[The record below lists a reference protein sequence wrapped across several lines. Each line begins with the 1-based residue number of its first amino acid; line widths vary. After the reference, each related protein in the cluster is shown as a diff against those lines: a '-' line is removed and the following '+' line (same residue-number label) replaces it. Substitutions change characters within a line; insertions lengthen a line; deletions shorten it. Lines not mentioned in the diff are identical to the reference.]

1 MADSERVR
9 IVANKGRRARR
20 NMSIKQIRIFGTKA
34 QKAALKTNRSKH
46 RKRST
51 AKRTA
56 AKRTRR
62 AVSRRRP
69 AVKKNAGEIVGKTFV
84 KPNRGTK
91 RSSRKPAKKGTHK
104 MATTKKA
111 RRRSAGSGP
120 KKHRRHRAATR
131 HNTGHRRRTHRSNPG
146 LGSIGPLITTSAFA
160 LAGAAAS
167 KIIPQMILGAS
178 NTSWVGY
185 AANALT
191 GFLLYLAAEK
201 VLKNHTAATGVAIGT
216 AVMIMDRMINDMTP
230 FGSYLSGA
238 GFGDYQAQAF
248 VTPQALVD
256 PYNSAQIR
264 IPGPWQPAAP
274 AMTPTKAAAAVGV
287 GSYGGNQLYG
297 GNSPIY

>member
-1 MADSERVR
+1 MAETQRVR
-9 IVANKGRRARR
+9 IVANKGRRTRR
-20 NMSIKQIRIFGTKA
+20 NMSAKQIRFFGTKA
-34 QKAALKTNRSKH
+34 QRAALTTKRSRH

-69 AVKKNAGEIVGKTFV
+69 AVKHNAGEIVGYTLQ

-120 KKHRRHRAATR
+120 KKHRRRLPATR
-131 HNTGHRRRTHRSNPG
+131 HNRGHRRSNPG
-146 LGSIGPLITTSAFA
+146 LGSIGPLLTTSAFA

-167 KIIPQMILGAS
+167 KIIPQMVLGAN

-201 VLKNHTAATGVAIGT
+201 VLKNHVAATGVAIGT

-248 VTPQALVD
+248 VTPQSLVD
-256 PYNSAQIR
+256 PYNSARIA

-274 AMTPTKAAAAVGV
+274 APMTPTKAAAAVGV
-287 GSYGGNQLYG
+287 GGYGGTQLYG
-297 GNSPIY
+297 GGSPLY

>member
-1 MADSERVR
+1 MAETQRVR

-20 NMSIKQIRIFGTKA
+20 NMSAKQIRFFGTKA
-34 QKAALKTNRSKH
+34 QRAALKTNRSKH

-62 AVSRRRP
+62 AAPRRRA
-69 AVKKNAGEIVGKTFV
+69 AVKQNAGEIVGYTLQ

-120 KKHRRHRAATR
+120 KKHRRRRTVR
-131 HNTGHRRRTHRSNPG
+131 HNTGHRRRSTRGNPG
-146 LGSIGPLITTSAFA
+146 MASIGPLITTSAFA

-167 KIIPQMILGAS
+167 KIIPQMVLGAS

-248 VTPQALVD
+248 VTPQVLVD

-264 IPGPWQPAAP
+264 IPGPWQPTPAP
-274 AMTPTKAAAAVGV
+274 MSPTKAAAAVGV

-297 GNSPIY
+297 GGSPIY